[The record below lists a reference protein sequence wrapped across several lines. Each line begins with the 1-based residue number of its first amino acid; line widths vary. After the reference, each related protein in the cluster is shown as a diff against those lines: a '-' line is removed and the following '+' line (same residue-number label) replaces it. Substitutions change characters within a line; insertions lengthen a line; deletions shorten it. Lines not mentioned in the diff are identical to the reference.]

1 MLCCTAL
8 SPMELLQQV
17 AWKALRELAAAG
29 KALLLPLQRSPSA
42 VGTSLLQACDKAH
55 RITQLMQP
63 LCMALEAPQRLVV
76 RRRHHKVPRSSAIW
90 QQTSSCAALLALN
103 CIATSARFM

>member
-17 AWKALRELAAAG
+17 AWTAMRELAAAG
-29 KALLLPLQRSPSA
+29 KALLLPLQRSPST

-63 LCMALEAPQRLVV
+63 LCMALKRRSVWLSAAGTTRSRVRARSGSKPRVV
-76 RRRHHKVPRSSAIW
+76 PPCWI
-90 QQTSSCAALLALN
+90 
-103 CIATSARFM
+103 